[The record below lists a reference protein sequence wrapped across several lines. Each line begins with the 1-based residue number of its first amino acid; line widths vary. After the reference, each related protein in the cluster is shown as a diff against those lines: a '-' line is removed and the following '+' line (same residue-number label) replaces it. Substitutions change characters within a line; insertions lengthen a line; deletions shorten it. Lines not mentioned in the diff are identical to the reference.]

1 MKTSYKLNDID
12 FDYVD
17 LVRNGKIE
25 KMEINENLDF
35 SEMYED
41 MKNSQMGI
49 RQKEVCELVSS
60 LDEYQNIKKY
70 SI

>member
-1 MKTSYKLNDID
+1 MKTFYKLNDID

-49 RQKEVCELVSS
+49 RQKEV
-60 LDEYQNIKKY
+60 
-70 SI
+70 